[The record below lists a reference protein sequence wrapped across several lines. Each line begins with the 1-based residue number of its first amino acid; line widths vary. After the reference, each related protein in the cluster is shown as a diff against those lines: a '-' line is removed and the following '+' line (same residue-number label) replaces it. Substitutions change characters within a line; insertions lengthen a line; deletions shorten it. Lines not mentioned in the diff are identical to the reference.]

1 MNIASLPRLNL
12 PAFDVRLR
20 ATSRTSEDAEV
31 YDPLRRKWV
40 ALTPEEW
47 VRQHFVNMLV
57 TVMGYSPHR
66 IANEIGLRLNNTRRR
81 CDTVVYDNTIRPA
94 VIVEYKA
101 PHIALTQRVFDQI
114 ARYNMVLDARFLIVS
129 NGMTHYCCR
138 IFDTEGPDED
148 RCMESAED
156 ECMENYG
163 GNDARAI
170 PAMKGYEFMSRLPDY
185 AEVSGCAASSPDGPE
200 PR

>member
-66 IANEIGLRLNNTRRR
+66 IANEIGLRLNDTRRR
-81 CDTVVYDNTIRPA
+81 CDTVIYDSAMRPA

-101 PHIALTQRVFDQI
+101 PHIALTQKVFDQI
-114 ARYNMVLDARFLIVS
+114 ARYNMVLGARFLIVS

-138 IFDTEGPDED
+138 IFDIEPQ
-148 RCMESAED
+148 
-156 ECMENYG
+156 G
-163 GNDARAI
+163 GSDPLGNVQKDGGDDAGAV
-170 PAMKGYEFMSRLPDY
+170 PAMKGYEFMSQLPDY
-185 AEVSGCAASSPDGPE
+185 AEVSGCAATSPDGQE
-200 PR
+200 PQ